1 MNKIDLSN
9 IKVNDEVLIKIQGDK
24 YFYGIVSTK
33 EQNALIV
40 KKVRQVTNG
49 QEMPIGD
56 PEKQIKFPMAITL
69 SVEPAVQEIEDVQLN
84 EQPTAQQPKKQQP

>member
-1 MNKIDLSN
+1 MNTIDLSK
-9 IKVNDEVLIKIQGDK
+9 IKTDDEVLIKIQGDK
-24 YFYGIVSTK
+24 YFYGIVSTI

-40 KKVRQVTNG
+40 KRVRQVMNG

-69 SVEPAVQEIEDVQLN
+69 SVEPAVQDIQDVKLN
-84 EQPTAQQPKKQQP
+84 E